1 MAWQS
6 GLAGACLVPADL
18 WRCVAVDA
26 GRVGLHAA
34 SGASSALDGV
44 DMTVVKSI
52 TLGLAAAVVVGL
64 LDGGLARVLMRGVAL
79 ATNEV
84 TAFSWE
90 ATLGI
95 MLIFAITA
103 V

>member
-1 MAWQS
+1 
-6 GLAGACLVPADL
+6 
-18 WRCVAVDA
+18 
-26 GRVGLHAA
+26 
-34 SGASSALDGV
+34 
-44 DMTVVKSI
+44 MTVVKRVG
-52 TLGLAAAVVVGL
+52 LGLVAAAVVGL
-64 LDGGLARVLMRGVAL
+64 LDGGAARVLMRGVAL

-103 V
+103 IPLA